1 MPKYFLL
8 ADAERALPEVGRLL
22 SQAVFHRAEFQK
34 ADQEFNAFQA
44 HIRISGGA
52 RVDRSAYLSLRAR
65 RDTSL
70 AAMKH
75 ALEQIERTGA
85 QVKDLEIG
93 LIDFLCL
100 YEGREVCL
108 CWRLGEDRIGFWHG
122 TEEGFRGRKPIDDEF
137 LKKHSTE

>member
-22 SQAVFHRAEFQK
+22 HQAVFHRAEFQK
-34 ADQEFNAFQA
+34 ADQELNEFQSR
-44 HIRISGGA
+44 IRISGGA

-70 AAMKH
+70 AAMKQ
-75 ALEQIERTGA
+75 ALEEIERIGA
-85 QVKDLEIG
+85 LVKDLDIG

-108 CWRLGEDRIGFWHG
+108 CWKLGEDRIGYWHG
-122 TEEGFRGRKPIDDEF
+122 TEEGFRGRKPIDDRF